1 MRMISQ
7 TTASFSP
14 LAWLNGLREHS
25 SSPPQPCSMKRFFH
39 LYPVLVLIPYSWHR
53 ALKFLLPNNFNANSI
68 FWFIGSTF
76 FHGIRQTIEICRR
89 SVTYVLNHLCYLCIE
104 PGPSSSGRHSSFCI
118 VRSEL
123 KRWASGVIE
132 PRHSMPKIEALAR
145 DH

>member
-104 PGPSSSGRHSSFCI
+104 PGPRERI
-118 VRSEL
+118 RP
-123 KRWASGVIE
+123 
-132 PRHSMPKIEALAR
+132 PRHPELSWPSWPT
-145 DH
+145 

>member
-25 SSPPQPCSMKRFFH
+25 SSPPQPCSMKLFFH
-39 LYPVLVLIPYSWHR
+39 LYPCLVLIPYSWHR

-104 PGPSSSGRHSSFCI
+104 PGPVAQSALPRCPGTLPPTPVFSGYKVTFF
-118 VRSEL
+118 VFNGL
-123 KRWASGVIE
+123 
-132 PRHSMPKIEALAR
+132 
-145 DH
+145 